1 MSVFRF
7 KKFNVVNE
15 RSAMKVNT
23 DGVLLGAVMTIRPS
37 DRRLLDIGTGTGTIA
52 LMAAQRV
59 MGIPDQVGDDGV
71 KIEDDG
77 VMVEDD
83 RVMVGDDRVMV
94 GDDGVM
100 VEDDGVKVGDDGVMV
115 EDSVPGGVVI
125 DAIDI
130 DEPSATEGIPDQ
142 VGDDGVKVEDDGM
155 KIGDDG
161 VMVEDDGVKVGDDGV
176 KGIPDQVGDD
186 RVKVGDDR
194 VKVGDDRVKV
204 EDDGVMVEDDV
215 PGGVVIDAI
224 DIDEPSAAEAAANF
238 GNSPWAAAL
247 KAHLAS
253 LVDFAVGMHS
263 QPGYDLIFSNPPYFD
278 NALQAPE
285 ERRNAARHTSTGL
298 SYREILD
305 FASVHL
311 TEQGRVALVLPADT
325 ERELTRHARMSGLH
339 LYKITRI
346 RTVPRKSP
354 TRIIAEFSRQRTD
367 SPEDIILTI
376 QTEGQ
381 YTQEYLSLTK
391 EFYLFA

>member
-1 MSVFRF
+1 MLDSEPFVCLRVGKFDDPYLFKSLIISNIDDKILMSVFRF

-59 MGIPDQVGDDGV
+59 MGIPDQVGDD
-71 KIEDDG
+71 
-77 VMVEDD
+77 
-83 RVMVGDDRVMV
+83 
-94 GDDGVM
+94 
-100 VEDDGVKVGDDGVMV
+100 
-115 EDSVPGGVVI
+115 
-125 DAIDI
+125 
-130 DEPSATEGIPDQ
+130 
-142 VGDDGVKVEDDGM
+142 
-155 KIGDDG
+155 
-161 VMVEDDGVKVGDDGV
+161 
-176 KGIPDQVGDD
+176 
-186 RVKVGDDR
+186 RVKVG
-194 VKVGDDRVKV
+194 
-204 EDDGVMVEDDV
+204 DDGVMVEDDV

-224 DIDEPSAAEAAANF
+224 DIDEPSATEAAANF

-253 LVDFAVGMHS
+253 LEDFAVGMHS
-263 QPGYDLIFSNPPYFD
+263 QSGYDLIFSNPPYFD

-325 ERELTRHARMSGLH
+325 ERELTRHARMCGLH

-354 TRIIAEFSRQRTD
+354 TRIIAEISRQRTD

-376 QTEGQ
+376 QNEGQ

>member
-1 MSVFRF
+1 MLDSEPFVCLRVGKFDDPYLFKSLIISNIDDKILMSVFRF

-71 KIEDDG
+71 K
-77 VMVEDD
+77 
-83 RVMVGDDRVMV
+83 
-94 GDDGVM
+94 
-100 VEDDGVKVGDDGVMV
+100 VGDDGVMV
-115 EDSVPGGVVI
+115 EDS
-125 DAIDI
+125 
-130 DEPSATEGIPDQ
+130 
-142 VGDDGVKVEDDGM
+142 
-155 KIGDDG
+155 
-161 VMVEDDGVKVGDDGV
+161 
-176 KGIPDQVGDD
+176 
-186 RVKVGDDR
+186 
-194 VKVGDDRVKV
+194 
-204 EDDGVMVEDDV
+204 V

-247 KAHLAS
+247 KAHLTS
-253 LVDFAVGMHS
+253 LEDFAVGMHS
-263 QPGYDLIFSNPPYFD
+263 QSGYDLIFSNPPYFD

-305 FASVHL
+305 FASAHL

-325 ERELTRHARMSGLH
+325 ERELTRHARMCGLH

-376 QTEGQ
+376 QNEGQ